1 MALTLELFASESHCE
16 QDTTV
21 SRRGDAEMQGFSTKL
36 GPLMTKTC
44 KKGEENATGI
54 RYYSRTACE
63 VLKPGPLS
71 TIV

>member
-1 MALTLELFASESHCE
+1 MALTLELFASESHYE

-44 KKGEENATGI
+44 RKGERMQLVSDI
-54 RYYSRTACE
+54 TA
-63 VLKPGPLS
+63 VLP
-71 TIV
+71 VRC